1 MTDGA
6 RSPTPIAPAGR
17 RICRHPA
24 VLMLLMAV
32 TGPAAAQPNTPPDF
46 DPHALELDPVPLVVE
61 AFGLALHPPAGAAV
75 SAERI
80 GSQLTWSI
88 VDTAPTPAWS
98 MRIQSMTS
106 NLPDPSAASQIQEY
120 LRRRTLAGVAFRV
133 LDNEPVTY
141 GQTPGQLCFLEQTS
155 PSGETFVAGWLVLPR
170 GRRTFVVFSIRT
182 APEHLPRLR
191 PMLDASFSTISLRSD
206 QEITRLR
213 EQRLEAGRRFLE
225 SVTPERLKSLVGR
238 SQWFRIYRPNPV
250 GGEQELGYSFI
261 EVIAAKRGSLNPQ
274 RSEDQYDA
282 GQHEV
287 GLTVRIHGRIVIDAT
302 QASYYDSLAVYWM
315 AWDQSQEAWSIRTT
329 QRQGDKERSES
340 ETGVR
345 PPAGPGQPRPKLTV
359 IKSVGATYRRDP
371 YEWVIPDV
379 YLSQPLAWLL
389 GDLLPKDGR
398 EPLEFTHYAY
408 NFTNAQPK
416 VSLRNDR
423 WAPNDDGSGTWV
435 LRSQLSRDSA
445 AIRAVYGP
453 DGRLIRREH
462 SEGTIT
468 EPITLPQLR
477 RLWTRKGLNVP

>member
-6 RSPTPIAPAGR
+6 LSPTPIAPAGR
-17 RICRHPA
+17 RIRRRPA
-24 VLMLLMAV
+24 VLMLLMAA

-46 DPHALELDPVPLVVE
+46 DPHALGLDPVPVVAE

-80 GSQLTWSI
+80 SSQLTWSI

-98 MRIQSMTS
+98 IRIQSMS
-106 NLPDPSAASQIQEY
+106 SILPDPSAAAQVQEY
-120 LRRRTLAGVAFRV
+120 LRRLTLAEVAFRV

-170 GRRTFVVFSIRT
+170 GPRTFVVFSIRT
-182 APEHLPRLR
+182 APEQLPRLR
-191 PMLDASFSTISLRSD
+191 PMLDASFSTISLRSH

-225 SVTPERLKSLVGR
+225 SATPERLKSLVGR
-238 SQWFRIYRPNPV
+238 SQWFRIYRPNPG

-261 EVIAAKRGSLNPQ
+261 EVIAAKRGLLNPQ

-282 GQHEV
+282 SQHEV

-315 AWDQSQEAWSIRTT
+315 AWDQSQEAWSIRAT

-359 IKSVGATYRRDP
+359 IKSVDATYRRDP

-389 GDLLPKDGR
+389 GDLLPRDGG
-398 EPLEFTHYAY
+398 EPLELTHYAY
-408 NFTNAQPK
+408 NFTNLQPK
-416 VSLRNDR
+416 VSLRHDR
-423 WAPNDDGSGTWV
+423 WGPADDGSGTWV
-435 LRSQLSRDSA
+435 LRSQLSSDSA

-453 DGRLIRREH
+453 DGRLIRRQR
-462 SEGTIT
+462 SEGTVT
-468 EPITLPQLR
+468 EPITRPQLR